1 MFVAFKQYHKHINEK
16 RRQLQS
22 TKTDAIGYYMDMLSE
37 KTAVGRKTLYKDTL
51 MEEDQSED
59 EEEEGLKISR
69 NGPA

>member
-1 MFVAFKQYHKHINEK
+1 
-16 RRQLQS
+16 
-22 TKTDAIGYYMDMLSE
+22 MDMLSE

-59 EEEEGLKISR
+59 EEEEELKISR